1 MWFNI
6 EIILSIN
13 LIIWDDLKK
22 WVNYN
27 KKESI
32 KVKMSNYK

>member
-1 MWFNI
+1 MGFI
-6 EIILSIN
+6 MEIIEWIN